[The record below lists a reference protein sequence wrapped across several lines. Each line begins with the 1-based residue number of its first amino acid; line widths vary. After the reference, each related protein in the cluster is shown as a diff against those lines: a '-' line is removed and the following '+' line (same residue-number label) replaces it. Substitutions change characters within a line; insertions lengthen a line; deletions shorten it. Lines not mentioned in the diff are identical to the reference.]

1 MAKPATKIFRSPS
14 SSSQD
19 RSNKLDSLLRDEG
32 YLPGHTLGSG
42 AYAKV
47 KEAFHTQR
55 KALVA
60 LKIIDLIKAPEN
72 LTNKFLPRELDA
84 LRQID
89 HPNVIH
95 MLYSLQLPTQHLVI
109 VTQLAE
115 NGDLLDYINKH
126 RRLSEDRA
134 RDLFIDLI
142 HGMKYLHGRGIVHR
156 DLKCENLLLGKD
168 NSLIIAD
175 LGFVTRETGK
185 LSTYCGSI
193 AYVSPEVLRKQPYHG
208 KPADVWSMGVILY
221 AMLYGKLPFKESD
234 LVSKGAKIMSCI
246 DYSTRHVLTESAA
259 LFLHQ
264 LLVYEPDLRLSVSQM
279 LSHQWIQMKKVS
291 QTSIGSGTMDS
302 RSNSHESLSLSTNR
316 KPGTQ

>member
-1 MAKPATKIFRSPS
+1 MAKPTTKIFHSSS

-19 RSNKLDSLLRDEG
+19 RASKLDSLLRDEG
-32 YLPGHTLGSG
+32 YLPGHTLGAG

-47 KEAFHTQR
+47 KEAYHTQR
-55 KALVA
+55 KTLVA

-72 LTNKFLPRELDA
+72 LMNKFLPRELDA

-95 MLYSLQLPTQHLVI
+95 MLYSIQLPTQHLVI

-126 RRLSEDRA
+126 RRLSDDRA

-142 HGMKYLHGRGIVHR
+142 HGMKYLHGRGVVHR

-175 LGFVTRETGK
+175 LGFVTREAGK

-193 AYVSPEVLRKQPYHG
+193 AYVSPEVLRKQPYYG

-221 AMLYGKLPFKESD
+221 AMLFGKLPFKESD
-234 LVSKGAKIMSCI
+234 LVSKGAKVMSCI
-246 DYSTRHVLTESAA
+246 DYTTRHILTEFAIH
-259 LFLHQ
+259 FLHQ
-264 LLVYEPDLRLSVSQM
+264 VLVFEPDLRLSVSQM
-279 LSHQWIQMKKVS
+279 PSHQWILLKKAS
-291 QTSIGSGTMDS
+291 QTSIGSGATES
-302 RSNSHESLSLSTNR
+302 SSNSQESLSLSRNR